1 MSMVRAGIQEEKDAL
16 QLRVRNW
23 GSAVEGIKSETWETF
38 A

>member
-1 MSMVRAGIQEEKDAL
+1 MVRAGVQQEKDAL

-23 GSAVEGIKSETWETF
+23 GSAVERIKPETWEPF